1 MVSLGHSDATYAEA
15 RQALDAGARA
25 VTHLYNAMSQMT
37 GREPGL
43 AGAALADAESYV
55 GIIADGH
62 HVHDAALKVAFA
74 AKAPSRMML
83 ITDAMPTAAGG
94 PDSFELQ
101 GRTVTRSNGRLSLAD
116 GTLAGSDLTMDAAV
130 RYCVEVLGLDLAD
143 VLRMASLNPASF
155 LRRADELGRIAPG
168 YLASMVLLGEDLQVK
183 ATWIDGT

>member
-1 MVSLGHSDATYAEA
+1 
-15 RQALDAGARA
+15 
-25 VTHLYNAMSQMT
+25 
-37 GREPGL
+37 
-43 AGAALADAESYV
+43 
-55 GIIADGH
+55 
-62 HVHDAALKVAFA
+62 
-74 AKAPSRMML
+74 MML